1 MSEVTINT
9 VCSIRNSLMYR
20 GGKIWMFKS
29 KKLAVKLDRCKVKV
43 Q

>member
-20 GGKIWMFKS
+20 GGKIWMQ
-29 KKLAVKLDRCKVKV
+29 LVV
-43 Q
+43 QIKETRSET